1 MESDNMWIKID
12 ENTNVDDVLAK
23 HQFNEAF
30 DEARDVLID
39 YDLYTEG
46 FGNAILNKIK
56 SGL

>member
-1 MESDNMWIKID
+1 MWIKINESAD
-12 ENTNVDDVLAK
+12 EALESR
-23 HQFNEAF
+23 QRFNEAF

-39 YDLYTEG
+39 YDLYSEG

>member
-1 MESDNMWIKID
+1 MESNKMWLKIN
-12 ENTNVDDVLAK
+12 ENANIDDVLVK

-39 YDLYTEG
+39 YDLYSEG
-46 FGNAILNKIK
+46 FSNAILNKIK

>member
-1 MESDNMWIKID
+1 MWIKIN
-12 ENTNVDDVLAK
+12 ESVDDALRSRQ
-23 HQFNEAF
+23 QFNEAF

>member
-1 MESDNMWIKID
+1 MWIKID